1 MGEDQEKESTGAGW
15 MVGAVIAAILGAVLL
30 LCVACERQDEP
41 IEPDTNAPAETQPAP
56 QAALTLGD
64 VAQDAAA
71 KISAAA
77 APGIA
82 AAQEAA
88 SNAVEAVRAA
98 SPALSAA
105 LSATADAASAA
116 ATQFV
121 AAASAA
127 AAAKAAE
134 AKESSAVYVEAAK
147 TALDD
152 AA

>member
-15 MVGAVIAAILGAVLL
+15 MVVAVIAAILGAVLV
-30 LCVACERQDEP
+30 LCVACTRREEP
-41 IEPDTNAPAETQPAP
+41 ETIEPDADAPAETQPAP
-56 QAALTLGD
+56 QAAPTLGG

-105 LSATADAASAA
+105 LSATADYCS
-116 ATQFV
+116 TG
-121 AAASAA
+121 STTWP
-127 AAAKAAE
+127 
-134 AKESSAVYVEAAK
+134 SSCICGS
-147 TALDD
+147 
-152 AA
+152 